1 MATSTK
7 AGVEASNR
15 KPKSQAAKNGADKV
29 TAAQPRHEELGLSKE
44 QLLEMYY
51 YMLLA
56 RSLDERMWLLNRQG
70 KAPFV
75 ISCQG
80 HEAIQIGVTFA
91 LERGKDWFLPYYRD
105 LGICLVLGMTPRE
118 VMLQHFAKRD
128 DPNSGGRQM
137 PGHYGYKKLKIVTGS
152 SPVATQ
158 FCHAVG
164 VALASKLKGSD
175 EVTTVTGGE
184 GATSKGDWHESL
196 NFAGIQNLPVIFL
209 IENNQ
214 YAISV
219 PVPQQVAGGSVAA
232 RGAGYGMPGI
242 EVDGTDVLE
251 VYAVSKE
258 AARRARAGE
267 GPSLIEAKT
276 YRLTPHS
283 SDDNDRTYR
292 SREEIEKWRL
302 TEPMPRYRQYL
313 LDNGVASE
321 EELAEIKKRIDAEVN
336 DATDWAEIQPNP
348 IGEEAM
354 LHVYGTLEEKA

>member
-7 AGVEASNR
+7 SKVDSGNRRSKSSAG
-15 KPKSQAAKNGADKV
+15 KPK
-29 TAAQPRHEELGLSKE
+29 HEALGLGKE
-44 QLLEMYY
+44 QLLEMWY

-80 HEAIQIGVTFA
+80 HEAIQIGVAFA
-91 LERGKDWFLPYYRD
+91 MERGKDWFLPYYRD
-105 LGICLVLGMTPRE
+105 LGICLALGVTPRE
-118 VMLQHFAKRD
+118 TMLQHFAKKD
-128 DPNSGGRQM
+128 DPSSGGRQM
-137 PGHYGYKKLKIVTGS
+137 PGHYGYRKYKIVTGS

-164 VALASKLKGSD
+164 VALASKLKGND
-175 EVTTVTGGE
+175 EVTVVSGGE
-184 GATSKGDWHESL
+184 GATSKGDWHESMNL
-196 NFAGIQNLPVIFL
+196 AGIHNLPVIFL

-232 RGAGYGMPGI
+232 RGAGYGMPGV
-242 EVDGTDVLE
+242 EVDGTDVLAVYE
-251 VYAVSKE
+251 VALE

-267 GPSLIEAKT
+267 GPTLIEAKT
-276 YRLTPHS
+276 YRLTAHS

-292 SREEIEKWRL
+292 GRDEIEMWRAK
-302 TEPMPRYRQYL
+302 EPMPRFRQYL
-313 LDNGVASE
+313 LDNGVATE
-321 EELAEIKKRIDAEVN
+321 EELDEIKRRIDGEVN
-336 DATDWAEIQPNP
+336 DATDWAETQPVP
-348 IGEEAM
+348 SADDT
-354 LHVYGTLEEKA
+354 LKHVYASSEEKAQWR

>member
-1 MATSTK
+1 MSTPTKQKVESGSRK
-7 AGVEASNR
+7 A
-15 KPKSQAAKNGADKV
+15 KAK
-29 TAAQPRHEELGLSKE
+29 QPRHEELGLGKE
-44 QLLEMYY
+44 QLQEMYY

-80 HEAIQIGVTFA
+80 HEAIQVGVCFA
-91 LERGKDWFLPYYRD
+91 VERGKDWFLPYYRD
-105 LGICLVLGMTPRE
+105 LGICLCLGMTPRE
-118 VMLQHFAKRD
+118 AMLQHFAKQA

-137 PGHYGYKKLKIVTGS
+137 PGHYGLKRLKIVTGS

-158 FCHAVG
+158 LCHGVG
-164 VALASKLKGSD
+164 VALASKMKGDD
-175 EVTTVTGGE
+175 EVTVISHGE

-196 NFAGIQNLPVIFL
+196 NMAGIHNLPVIFL
-209 IENNQ
+209 CENNQ

-232 RGAGYGMPGI
+232 RGEGYGFPGVA
-242 EVDGTDVLE
+242 VDGTDVLE
-251 VYAVSKE
+251 VYAATKE

-267 GPSLIEAKT
+267 GPTLLEAIT
-276 YRLTPHS
+276 YRLTAHS

-292 SREEIEKWRL
+292 GREEIDMWRAK
-302 TEPMPRYRQYL
+302 EPLPKFRQYL
-313 LDNGVASE
+313 LDNGVATE

-336 DATDWAEIQPNP
+336 DATDWAEVQPNP
-348 IGEEAM
+348 EASDATKFIYAPAEERA
-354 LHVYGTLEEKA
+354 

>member
-7 AGVEASNR
+7 SKVDSNGR
-15 KPKSQAAKNGADKV
+15 RSKSSATKSQ
-29 TAAQPRHEELGLSKE
+29 HEALGLGKE
-44 QLLEMYY
+44 QLLDMWY

-80 HEAIQIGVTFA
+80 HEAIQIGVSFA

-105 LGICLVLGMTPRE
+105 LGVCLALGVTPRE
-118 VMLQHFAKRD
+118 TMLQHFAKRD
-128 DPNSGGRQM
+128 DPSSGGRQM
-137 PGHYGYKKLKIVTGS
+137 PGHYGYKKYKIVTGS

-175 EVTTVTGGE
+175 EVTVVSGGE
-184 GATSKGDWHESL
+184 GATSKGDWHEAMNL
-196 NFAGIQNLPVIFL
+196 AGIHDLPVIFL

-219 PVPQQVAGGSVAA
+219 PVPKQVAGGSVAA
-232 RGAGYGMPGI
+232 RGVGYGMPGV
-242 EVDGTDVLE
+242 EVDGTDVLAVYE
-251 VYAVSKE
+251 VARE

-267 GPSLIEAKT
+267 GPTLIEAKT
-276 YRLTPHS
+276 YRLTAHS

-292 SREEIEKWRL
+292 GREEIEIWRAK
-302 TEPMPRYRQYL
+302 EPIPKFRQYL
-313 LDNGVASE
+313 LDSGVATE
-321 EELAEIKKRIDAEVN
+321 EELGQIKQRIDGEVN
-336 DATDWAEIQPNP
+336 DATDWAETQPVP
-348 IGEEAM
+348 SADDT
-354 LHVYGTLEEKA
+354 LKHVFASPEEKAQWR